1 MTILIRHGA
10 GRKSLFLRCLDS
22 IEKQTRKVD
31 RVIVSI
37 EGERPD
43 YIPSWVET
51 IQVTPNKEAGECYYN
66 LYCNDLIEKV
76 SDDDWFFFLD
86 DDDVLYHPRVIKR
99 LERHCLNKALVQIV
113 QFERHSG
120 KRLFP
125 KPSNADMTHM
135 RIQSGRIGLPCIILH
150 GTMKKFLPL
159 IGPHDNSD
167 YVFINEVLNVL
178 PCDFVKIIVVSSPQ
192 RSYGKNYGDY

>member
-10 GRKSLFLRCLDS
+10 GRKTMFLRCLDS
-22 IEKQTRKVD
+22 IEKQTKKPS
-31 RVIVSI
+31 RVIVSV

-51 IQVTPNKEAGECYYN
+51 IRVTPNKEAGECFYN
-66 LYCNDLIEKV
+66 LYCNDLMEQVK
-76 SDDDWFFFLD
+76 DDWFFFLD
-86 DDDVLYHPRVIKR
+86 DDDVLHHPRVLKR

-120 KRLFP
+120 ARLFP
-125 KPSNADMTHM
+125 KPSNADIAKGII
-135 RIQSGRIGLPCIILH
+135 RSGYIGMPCIILH
-150 GTMKKFLPL
+150 SWMLPNL
-159 IGPHDNSD
+159 PRMGAKDNSD
-167 YVFINEVLNVL
+167 FVFIKQVYDSM
-178 PCDFVKIIVVSSPQ
+178 PCEFLKIIVVSSPQ